1 MVNIGLL
8 RAQIKS
14 GLRNVRCL
22 VVVALSLF
30 IVGFQWW
37 SIRHLGYRIHDHEST
52 FLDEVQWYGVISFS
66 FSVFSCIGW
75 RQCISYGKAESS
87 AGITGSSLKLWCC
100 GAHIFMLGFSAGGVW
115 RCASLS
121 YQYYILR
128 DSESTFVVH

>member
-52 FLDEVQWYGVISFS
+52 FLDEVLLFSPDGSGTALYLFS

-75 RQCISYGKAESS
+75 R
-87 AGITGSSLKLWCC
+87 
-100 GAHIFMLGFSAGGVW
+100 
-115 RCASLS
+115 
-121 YQYYILR
+121 
-128 DSESTFVVH
+128 